1 MRLFFF
7 LSIFIFILGCTT
19 VEVTKEVIKASNSVK
34 KSVENIL
41 PKKEV
46 EKTEPDMEVIKKEK
60 EVIIEEQEKQK
71 IIIKSQQTLAEINF
85 IGKTE
90 KQITLKIGKPKLM
103 RSDDPIYML
112 RYDSENC
119 RLFIFFNNNLK
130 NKRAEYFEIRDELG
144 ELLSSKQSLEQCYR
158 EFNLIS

>member
-7 LSIFIFILGCTT
+7 LSIFIFIVGCAS
-19 VEVTKEVIKASNSVK
+19 VEVTKEVIKVTNSVK
-34 KSVENIL
+34 KSVEDIL

-46 EKTEPDMEVIKKEK
+46 EKTEIDMEVIKKEK
-60 EVIIEEQEKQK
+60 EEIIEEQEKQK
-71 IIIKSQQTLAEINF
+71 TIIESQQRLAEINF

-112 RYDSENC
+112 RYDSDSC
-119 RLFIFFNNNLK
+119 RLFIFFNNSLK
-130 NKRAEYFEIRDELG
+130 NKRAKYFEIRDDLG
-144 ELLSSKQSLEQCYR
+144 GLLNSKQSLEQCYR